1 MSLTAGNSSR
11 IYKRAPDMTPD
22 NINSQLQVQ
31 KKNIVAGSKLSR
43 IPGVLRTTSAAQKAS
58 PKKIASAPQKH
69 RQAVF

>member
-1 MSLTAGNSSR
+1 
-11 IYKRAPDMTPD
+11 MTPD